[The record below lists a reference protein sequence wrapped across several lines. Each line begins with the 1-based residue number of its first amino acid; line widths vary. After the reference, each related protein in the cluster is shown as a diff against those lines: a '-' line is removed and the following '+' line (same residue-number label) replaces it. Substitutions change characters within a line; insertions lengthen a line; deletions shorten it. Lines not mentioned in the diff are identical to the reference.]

1 MVAKNSCSFF
11 LSSSILEH
19 FTQTWAMVN
28 IIPKNQRHAVISNEI
43 SPNDKGLCQ
52 SIWTWLLCIR
62 ELDTKLRAISQQIL
76 KTRQIR
82 WSGDNQNV
90 LDTSQHKS

>member
-11 LSSSILEH
+11 LSCSILKH
-19 FTQTWAMVN
+19 FTQTWSMVN

-43 SPNDKGLCQ
+43 STNDKGLCQ
-52 SIWTWLLCIR
+52 PIWTWLLCIR
-62 ELDTKLRAISQQIL
+62 ELDTKLRAVTQQIL

-82 WSGDNQNV
+82 RSGDNQDV
-90 LDTSQHKS
+90 LDTSQHKC